1 MHGMANEATQGP
13 GGWGRQGVME
23 RIHNGTRPEVAPGM
37 HGTLD
42 RARATL
48 SVEEFVKDVDLE
60 VSSDDNGEAGLSRSQ
75 KSSFAVLP
83 ISPPPTTPFSQCGPA
98 SAPQFHETGVAFGRR
113 VCGLRI
119 SDVQKRAGLSWG
131 TEHRDLW

>member
-60 VSSDDNGEAGLSRSQ
+60 VPSDDNGEAGLSRSQ
-75 KSSFAVLP
+75 NVRSRF
-83 ISPPPTTPFSQCGPA
+83 CR
-98 SAPQFHETGVAFGRR
+98 FHPLRPRLFPSVAQPLRPDFMRR
-113 VCGLRI
+113 GWPL
-119 SDVQKRAGLSWG
+119 AG
-131 TEHRDLW
+131 EFPD